1 MNGRVNLTEGDAVMR
16 QTHVTNR
23 PKFAPH
29 TIRALR
35 IASTKRRQQPEKRP
49 FNRLL
54 GLMIYCL
61 RISSDGSEEYAP
73 VFATT
78 PARPVFRH
86 LLLVGVSLLA
96 LGGCA
101 LNRGSMP
108 SPDYSGRPA
117 AQTQTSLG
125 DLTARYKAN
134 PRDKGVI
141 IHYAAALRAAGQS
154 QQAVAA
160 LEVGM
165 TTFPQDVDIAVAY
178 AKALTADGRF
188 EQALTVLDRVIRP
201 DAPDWNALLV
211 KGAALDQ
218 LGRNAEARQVYQQA
232 LVIAPGEASV
242 EANFGLSFAMTN
254 ELNSAEQHLRRAV
267 QMRGATT
274 QIRQNLALIVGLQ
287 GRFSESRALYAAELP
302 PEQVESN
309 MAYVRA
315 LLTQQNRWDAIAK
328 S

>member
-1 MNGRVNLTEGDAVMR
+1 M
-16 QTHVTNR
+16 
-23 PKFAPH
+23 F
-29 TIRALR
+29 
-35 IASTKRRQQPEKRP
+35 ST
-49 FNRLL
+49 
-54 GLMIYCL
+54 
-61 RISSDGSEEYAP
+61 A
-73 VFATT
+73 

-96 LGGCA
+96 LAGCA
-101 LNRGSMP
+101 VNRGSMP

-117 AQTQTSLG
+117 AQTQMSLAE
-125 DLTARYKAN
+125 LTARYKSN
-134 PRDKGVI
+134 PRDKNII

-188 EQALTVLDRVIRP
+188 DQALTVLDRVIRP

-218 LGRNAEARQVYQQA
+218 LGRNAEARQIYQQA

-242 EANFGLSFAMTN
+242 AANFGLSFAMTN
-254 ELNSAEQHLRRAV
+254 ELTAAEQHLRRAV